1 MHMGE
6 RCNILSLTPY
16 RVLPPTNGG
25 HLGIVSMHEYLGR
38 ICQDHVIGTTNNGND
53 KDYAFQLHRA
63 YPAHALRYLPLYNIS
78 RIAGIGR
85 RYDVNYIFCDHP
97 YLALSAIALSKKLG
111 IPWFLRSHNIESER
125 FRSLGKKWWRLLRT
139 YERMAMKQ
147 ADGVFF
153 ITPEDRQ
160 WAENNFLL
168 DPAVCHLIPYGAITD
183 RIPEGH
189 EAAKATLAHHFHLD
203 AGKVWIYFLGA
214 MNYLPNIEAIKN
226 ILHEV
231 VPRLERLGKNS
242 YQILIA
248 GKGLPESLQQTIAV
262 TSNITYLGFLPEVD
276 TFLKACDIMVNPM
289 LTGGGIKTKAVEALG
304 YNKTVISTAYGA
316 AGIIP
321 EICGDNLHIAD
332 NHDWDA
338 FTEKLVMVM
347 SAPPPMIP
355 TSFYDTYYWGN
366 IAQKVVRIMQQTSRQ
381 SPAKA

>member
-1 MHMGE
+1 MGE

-25 HLGIVSMHEYLGR
+25 HLGIVSMHEHLGR

-53 KDYAFQLHRA
+53 NNCAFQLHRV
-63 YPAHALRYLPLYNIS
+63 YPAHALRYLPLYNIN
-78 RIAGIGR
+78 RIAGIAR

-97 YLALSAIALSKKLG
+97 YLAISAIALSKKLG

-125 FRSLGKKWWRLLRT
+125 FRTLGKNWWRLLRV

-147 ADGVFF
+147 ADGILF

-160 WAENNFLL
+160 WAQEHFML
-168 DPAVCHLIPYGAITD
+168 DPAVCHLIPYGTITD

-189 EAAKATLAHHFHLD
+189 EAARIALARQFPLD
-203 AGKVWIYFLGA
+203 AGKPWIYFLGA
-214 MNYLPNIEAIKN
+214 MNYPPNIEAVKN
-226 ILHEV
+226 ILHEI
-231 VPRLERLGKNS
+231 VPRLERFRKDD

-248 GKGLPESLQQTIAV
+248 GKGLPESLQQNIAV

-276 TFLKACDIMVNPM
+276 TFLKGCDIMINPM

-321 EICGDNLHIAD
+321 EVCGSNLHITPD
-332 NHDWDA
+332 NDWDA
-338 FTEKLVMVM
+338 FTEKLFAAMNE
-347 SAPPPMIP
+347 PPPAIP
-355 TSFYDTYYWGN
+355 AAFYDTYYWGN
-366 IAQKVVRIMQQTSRQ
+366 IAQKVIRTMQQTPHQ